1 MAVAM
6 AFAASGLF
14 GDASSG
20 LRCAQRVKCS
30 EGGGE
35 GELGGS
41 LEGAWGPRQ
50 AGPGLAPLPSQW
62 ARPTTLSPVARPP
75 HFWPQP
81 QRTIEGTILT
91 SPLRA
96 SSETVWSA
104 LLARRR
110 QLLRRRSRRRRPC
123 RARQNVGVAHA
134 AQQTGGIAIG
144 QALLGSFPRPCT
156 ATCTCSWCLCLCD
169 RLSTWPCTDTA
180 SRTRPHQALLA
191 HK

>member
-1 MAVAM
+1 MSEGLGGGTVLDGFTGVERSVCCTTTQGHAMAVAM

-96 SSETVWSA
+96 SSET
-104 LLARRR
+104 
-110 QLLRRRSRRRRPC
+110 
-123 RARQNVGVAHA
+123 
-134 AQQTGGIAIG
+134 
-144 QALLGSFPRPCT
+144 
-156 ATCTCSWCLCLCD
+156 
-169 RLSTWPCTDTA
+169 LSLI
-180 SRTRPHQALLA
+180 HI
-191 HK
+191 